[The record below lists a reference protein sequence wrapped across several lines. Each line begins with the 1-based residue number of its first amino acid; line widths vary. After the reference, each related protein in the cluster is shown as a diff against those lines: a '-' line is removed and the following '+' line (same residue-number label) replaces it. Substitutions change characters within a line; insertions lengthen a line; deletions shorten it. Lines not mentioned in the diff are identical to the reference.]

1 MTNTNLIIR
10 KANPDDVETI
20 VPLIYSSGPKA
31 WNFVFGEGK
40 KTPYDFLNSSYRIRG
55 NTVSYTNHY
64 VAETNGKVVGSI
76 LSYTQPSFL
85 VLTAGTAL
93 RILSVYK
100 WNAPKVMARGLKTES
115 IIQPPKSGCLYL
127 GHIAV
132 LETERNKGIA
142 KQMIEFM
149 ISNNQ
154 KYKTISLDVS
164 AENKPAIALYQ
175 KLGFVIKDTRHP
187 LGWEGIIPS
196 HHYMEKQI

>member
-1 MTNTNLIIR
+1 MENPNLTIR
-10 KANPDDVETI
+10 AAKPTDVETI

-31 WNFVFGEGK
+31 WTFVFAEGK
-40 KTPYDFLNSSYRIRG
+40 KTPLNFLTLSYVKRG

-64 VAETNGKVVGSI
+64 VAELNGKVVGSI

-85 VLTAGTAL
+85 TLTAGTAL

-100 WNAPKVMARGLKTES
+100 WKAPKVMARGLKTET

-132 LETERNKGIA
+132 SETERNKGIA
-142 KQMIEFM
+142 KKMIEYM
-149 ISNNQ
+149 ITNN
-154 KYKTISLDVS
+154 KKHKTISLDVS
-164 AENKPAIALYQ
+164 AENKPAISLYQ
-175 KLGFVIKDTRHP
+175 NLGFEIKETRHP

-196 HHYMEKQI
+196 HYYMEKQI